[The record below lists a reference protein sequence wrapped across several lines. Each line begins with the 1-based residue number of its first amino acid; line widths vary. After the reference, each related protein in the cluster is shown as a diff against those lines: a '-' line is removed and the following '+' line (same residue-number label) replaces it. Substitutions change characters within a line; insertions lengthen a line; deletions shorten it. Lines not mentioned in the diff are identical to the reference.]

1 MKKTPGEN
9 IIVSKPA
16 LRYVIR
22 ALPNKDFKIYWN
34 HFENQSIL
42 NIIDNETKEKS
53 EVTFT
58 NGEQLVFQ
66 HLESINP
73 KVISVFEK
81 ILGITLDTN
90 QNKSYKTLYL
100 EIDYHLLELYEFIEA
115 NDSKKINETKAKLAH
130 LRGQIVYLQSKKE
143 SSDDSVSINY

>member
-22 ALPNKDFKIYWN
+22 ALPNKNFKIFWN
-34 HFENQSIL
+34 HLEHYSIL
-42 NIIDNETKEKS
+42 NIRDHKS
-53 EVTFT
+53 KQMSKATFT
-58 NGEQLVFQ
+58 NGENLAFQ
-66 HLESINP
+66 HLESTDP

-81 ILGITLDTN
+81 VLGITLDKN

-100 EIDYHLLELYEFIEA
+100 EIDYHLLELHEYIEA
-115 NDSKKINETKAKLAH
+115 NDRVKIKETKAKLAF
-130 LRGQIVYLQSKKE
+130 LSEKIINLQSNKE
-143 SSDDSVSINY
+143 PCDDGVSIN